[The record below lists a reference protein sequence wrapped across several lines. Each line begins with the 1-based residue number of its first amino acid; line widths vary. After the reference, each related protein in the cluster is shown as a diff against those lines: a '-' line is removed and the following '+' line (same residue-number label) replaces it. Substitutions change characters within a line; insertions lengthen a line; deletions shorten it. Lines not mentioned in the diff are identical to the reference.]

1 MEETMSLTECMRT
14 FEQSWYEEFKQEAK
28 KGSIE
33 AQITY
38 SQVDST
44 QMLLRGVGTGQ
55 PNLSIAI
62 QYLRNA
68 SKRSAEACLRLGKMY
83 FKGKHVLLKVLYSE
97 QIYFL
102 LNII

>member
-1 MEETMSLTECMRT
+1 MSLTECMRT

-44 QMLLRGVGTGQ
+44 
-55 PNLSIAI
+55 
-62 QYLRNA
+62 
-68 SKRSAEACLRLGKMY
+68 
-83 FKGKHVLLKVLYSE
+83 
-97 QIYFL
+97 
-102 LNII
+102 